1 MGYTLLGFTRAGKK
15 FSKQAP
21 DSIEK
26 EKQKIET
33 TDMYLYMKW
42 RVNPITWHAA
52 IHVCISIYI
61 N

>member
-1 MGYTLLGFTRAGKK
+1 MDYTLLGFTRAGKK

-33 TDMYLYMKW
+33 TDMYLYMK
-42 RVNPITWHAA
+42 
-52 IHVCISIYI
+52 
-61 N
+61 